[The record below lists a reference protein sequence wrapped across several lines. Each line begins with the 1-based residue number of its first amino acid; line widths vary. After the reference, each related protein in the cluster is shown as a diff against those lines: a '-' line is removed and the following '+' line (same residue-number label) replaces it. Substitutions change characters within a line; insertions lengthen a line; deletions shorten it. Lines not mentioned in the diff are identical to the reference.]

1 MKKVKKFIRK
11 LKVARRAFLDAD
23 KVNYS
28 PVADN
33 KSPSA
38 PAEEPKELKTVTENP
53 VTVADLKSEYCTGC
67 GACYNLCPVNAIEM
81 KHNKEGFLE
90 PVIDAEKCINCG
102 LCIKKCPAYNPS
114 YTAYERPKCYA
125 AFASK
130 EKVRMESSSG
140 GIFTLASNYVLDNGG
155 VVCGAAYDDK
165 FVLKHRVVS
174 SEDEMAPLRES
185 KYVQSDTNTVYK
197 EIGEVLK
204 NGKMALFCGCG
215 CQVAG
220 LDAYLK
226 AKNISDENL
235 FSLDL
240 MCHGS
245 PSPKLFEKYINDY
258 HGGPDNIEKLS
269 FRSKEYFGWSTEMN
283 VKYKDGTEHHETRVT
298 DPYYKAFLP
307 CISVRKSCGHCTFA
321 KLPRQGDITLADFWG
336 VNKYNASF
344 DDGKGTSIVVVNTEK
359 GEKLLE
365 QFRSKLDLFEE
376 VDIDYILTHGQPFN
390 HSFKA
395 HPAHDLYFKY
405 INAGASMDKAFDYA
419 TKRKFDVAIMGV
431 WPGCNYGSVATYY
444 ALHELVRSFGLTVL
458 MIDKPLIT
466 DSDVEQGMTHS
477 RRFALEHYDISRK
490 YRLGELKAL
499 NNNVDTFIMGCD
511 QVWNRGISKNF
522 GMSYYFN
529 FVDNSKKM
537 LSYAASFG
545 HAKDFCNVNDRTSIS
560 ALMKR
565 FDAISVREA
574 DGVRICK
581 ETYGVEATQVLD
593 PVFAAD
599 KEIFVELTE
608 KSAANNRPNKDE
620 KFITTYILDPT
631 DEKKEA
637 IKWVSEQLGL
647 KVINVLDGLP
657 WTFKGNSEKMAEMG
671 EIPAN
676 VQVEDWLY
684 YIKNCE
690 FLITDSCHGISFGII
705 FERPFIG
712 IGNPRR
718 GLSRFES
725 LLGLF
730 NLMHRFVTDPK
741 VIVGNKNL
749 IEPVDYKPVN
759 EILESEKKRSREWLR
774 KALFSPK
781 KYKSHCV
788 YSAYDERM
796 EDK

>member
-1 MKKVKKFIRK
+1 MKKMSKFIRK

-23 KVNYS
+23 KNTYEPVKAS
-28 PVADN
+28 PEHQKQEPDN
-33 KSPSA
+33 NDI
-38 PAEEPKELKTVTENP
+38 KTITDNP
-53 VTVADLKSEYCTGC
+53 LTVADLKPEYCTGC
-67 GACYNLCPVNAIEM
+67 GACYNLCPTNAIEM
-81 KHNKEGFLE
+81 KHNSEGFLE
-90 PVIDAEKCINCG
+90 PVVITDKCIECG
-102 LCIKKCPAYNPS
+102 LCLKKCPSYNPS
-114 YTAYERPKCYA
+114 YENLEKPKCYA
-125 AFASK
+125 AFAK
-130 EKVRMESSSG
+130 DKVRMESSSG
-140 GIFTLASNYVLDNGG
+140 GIFSLAANYVLDNGG
-155 VVCGAAYDDK
+155 VICGAAYDDK
-165 FVLKHRVVS
+165 FVLKHRVIS
-174 SEDEMAPLRES
+174 SQDEMPALRES
-185 KYVQSDTNTVYK
+185 KYVQSDTNTVYT
-197 EIGEVLK
+197 ELGDALK
-204 NGKMALFCGCG
+204 NDKMALFCGCG

-220 LDAYLK
+220 LEAYLK
-226 AKNISDENL
+226 AKNIKTDKL
-235 FSLDL
+235 FTLDL

-258 HGGPDNIEKLS
+258 HGGPENLKSLS

-283 VKYKDGTEHHETRVT
+283 VKYKDGSELRQTRVI

-336 VNKYNASF
+336 VSKYNASF

-359 GEKLLE
+359 GQKLLDII
-365 QFRSKLDLFEE
+365 QPKLNLFEE

-390 HSFKA
+390 HSFKT
-395 HPAHDLYFKY
+395 HPAHDLYFKH
-405 INAGASMDKAFDYA
+405 INAGASMDKAFDYS
-419 TKRKFDVAIMGV
+419 TRRKFDVAIMGV

-466 DSDVEQGMTHS
+466 DNDVEQGLTHS

-490 YRLGELKAL
+490 YKLGELKVL
-499 NNNVDTFIMGCD
+499 NNHADIFIMGCD
-511 QVWNRGISKNF
+511 QVWNRGISRHF

-529 FVDNSKKM
+529 FVDDSKKM

-545 HAKDFCNVNDRTSIS
+545 HSKDFCNANDRASIS

-608 KSAANNRPNKDE
+608 KSAASKRADKDE

-631 DEKKEA
+631 PEKKAA
-637 IKWVSEQLGL
+637 IKWIQEKLGY

-657 WTFKGNSEKMAEMG
+657 WTFKGNSEKMADMG
-671 EIPAN
+671 EIPEN

-690 FLITDSCHGISFGII
+690 YLITDSCHGISFGII
-705 FERPFIG
+705 FERSFVG
-712 IGNPRR
+712 IGNAHR

-725 LLGLF
+725 LLNLFGL
-730 NLMHRFVTDPK
+730 MDRFTTDAST
-741 VIVGNKNL
+741 IVGNERL
-749 IEPVDYKPVN
+749 LEQIDYDRVGQ
-759 EILESEKKRSREWLR
+759 ILESERMRSREWL
-774 KALFSPK
+774 KNALFSTK
-781 KYKSHCV
+781 KYKSHSV
-788 YSAYDERM
+788 FKSYDKRL